1 MDCCGELKSMLNGE
15 SSRRD
20 QRRFEE
26 GLSERREVLGDEVF
40 NIGQLVRVGLD
51 PGSRPPPSGKFR

>member
-1 MDCCGELKSMLNGE
+1 MDCCGELKPMLNGE

-26 GLSERREVLGDEVF
+26 GLNERREVLGDEVF
-40 NIGQLVRVGLD
+40 NIG
-51 PGSRPPPSGKFR
+51 